1 MSNYRT
7 LIRERESLENAV
19 NYYRMAKNVVS
30 NGYVPFDAES
40 AIEYLEDAIPCF
52 IECEPVEMN
61 YMEVSITCRNEDV
74 AFVEKAVAPLV

>member
-1 MSNYRT
+1 MTKKIYY
-7 LIRERESLENAV
+7 IEES
-19 NYYRMAKNVVS
+19 VS
-30 NGYVPFDAES
+30 LVS

-74 AFVEKAVAPLV
+74 ALQRRLLLLLYEEQQRKQKKC